1 VSPKKNL
8 ILDLLFHWSPLKI
21 PFLQNW
27 LWHIAIVRCSKRL
40 ITPLLATF
48 RAYSGSAS
56 LNFAVANQ
64 FLEVPYCYLK
74 ASHFA
79 GLFLSLVAGGRILDA
94 AI

>member
-1 VSPKKNL
+1 MH
-8 ILDLLFHWSPLKI
+8 LLVQLGNGHASI
-21 PFLQNW
+21 P
-27 LWHIAIVRCSKRL
+27 IALV
-40 ITPLLATF
+40 LANN

-56 LNFAVANQ
+56 LNFAAANQ
-64 FLEVPYCYLK
+64 FLEVPYCHLK